1 MNKANIL
8 NLFKYCDFN
17 ELSEGN
23 YECLLLDNLPLNWES
38 QFNAACGISKAVL
51 IPKDEKYVI
60 KIPFKGA
67 INSYSRTD
75 SSWFGGSSSF
85 SASSSYYSD
94 YESTDKYREFSGGGS
109 GCYTSTGRPQDNCW
123 DYCLAEALT
132 YRLAKRAKVNYA
144 FAKTKF
150 LGYINEHPIYI
161 QEKCTMFSEQHPQL
175 ENSYT
180 KQRTSSVRQY
190 CLNKNY
196 YSFNDVWLTDAYEY
210 YGKNKFDKILNF
222 IKDIELTDLHYGN
235 LGYIGSRPVFV
246 DYSDF
251 NL

>member
-67 INSYSRTD
+67 INSYYAKP
-75 SSWFGGSSSF
+75 SSSLF
-85 SASSSYYSD
+85 SDSTSSLNYSYID
-94 YESTDKYREFSGGGS
+94 EPIDEYREFSGGGS

-123 DYCLAEALT
+123 DYCLTEILT
-132 YRLAKRAKVNYA
+132 YRLAKQAKVNYA